1 MTMTQTLKKTNKLFF
16 AHKSAEFSPKATI
29 KEGVKIWNNS
39 QIRENAK
46 LLKGVSVGKDVYI
59 DKNVIIDE
67 RTRIQNSV
75 SIYEGVSLGK
85 WCFVGPNVTFT
96 NDSYPRAGAR
106 KWNVVPTV
114 VETGAS
120 IGAGSTIL
128 CGVKLGAFSIVG
140 AGSLVT
146 KSVPPFSLAFGVP
159 AKVISRICACGK
171 TKLKSTKKR
180 FNPVRKCCLES
191 LENEF
196 ILLAKKWPL

>member
-1 MTMTQTLKKTNKLFF
+1 MKMTQTLKKTNNLFF
-16 AHKSAEFSPKATI
+16 AHSSAEISPRATI
-29 KEGVKIWNNS
+29 KNGVKIWNNS

-46 LLKGVSVGKDVYI
+46 LLKGVSIGKDVYI
-59 DKNVIIDE
+59 DKNVTIE
-67 RTRIQNSV
+67 EHTRIQNSV

-96 NDSYPRAGAR
+96 NDSHPRAGAR
-106 KWNVVPTV
+106 EWNIVPTI

-128 CGVKLGAFSIVG
+128 CGIKVGAFSMIG

-159 AKVISRICACGK
+159 AKVISRICACGRM
-171 TKLKSTKKR
+171 KLESSAKK
-180 FNPVRKCCLES
+180 FNPVRKCCLSS
-191 LENEF
+191 LEKDF
-196 ILLAKKWPL
+196 LSLAKKWPL